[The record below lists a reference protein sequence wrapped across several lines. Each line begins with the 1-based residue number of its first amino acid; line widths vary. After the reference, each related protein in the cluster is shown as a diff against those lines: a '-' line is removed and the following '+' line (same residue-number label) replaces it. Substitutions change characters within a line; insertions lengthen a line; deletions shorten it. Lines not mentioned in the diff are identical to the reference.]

1 MKIEIS
7 LDNLLKYGNAVRGD
21 WEKELNPS
29 DDEREFLSRVL
40 SFLPD
45 TVQVERRS
53 NDYISVICENND
65 FLRFKL
71 SPRTKW
77 LSLNLPSKLR
87 PKYIESPLFAAQKK
101 KTVVHWK
108 AALNDIS
115 SVEVYKDLI
124 IASCRPVP
132 EC

>member
-29 DDEREFLSRVL
+29 ADECEFLSRVL
-40 SFLPD
+40 SFLPV
-45 TVQVERRS
+45 TVSVERRS

-77 LSLNLPSKLR
+77 LSLNLPSELR
-87 PKYIESPLFAAQKK
+87 PDYIESPLFAAQKK
-101 KTVVHWK
+101 KNVVHWK
-108 AALNDIS
+108 ATLSAVSD
-115 SVEVYKDLI
+115 VDAYKDLI
-124 IASCRPVP
+124 ISSCRSVP

>member
-7 LDNLLKYGNAVRGD
+7 LDNLLKYGTAVRGD

-29 DDEREFLSRVL
+29 AEESEFLSRVL
-40 SFLPD
+40 SFLPCS
-45 TVQVERRS
+45 VFVERRS

-77 LSLNLPSKLR
+77 LSLNLPSELR
-87 PKYIESPLFAAQKK
+87 PEYIESPLFAAQKK
-101 KTVVHWK
+101 KTVIHWK
-108 AALNDIS
+108 ATLTDIS
-115 SVEVYKDLI
+115 GVDAYKDLI